1 MYRQE
6 SRSQLAFVSIAICVC
21 LGCLSAEVS
30 KASPVGYQFDGL
42 AFYQFNDP
50 GDLSPLALYHASPDT
65 SFFRITNNGASKFT
79 GNIGELAVSSGGTD
93 RSFLVPVTLNPGDAI
108 ILSTSEESSNFNG
121 WNGPGGDL
129 ANPQPGIK
137 ILMQGT
143 VSLGAMSELVD
154 LSIYDRDIHSGVFQ
168 TNPFGVSLDNYI
180 MQGGDPFGRDTQ
192 DAYEVAQ
199 TPGPFQFSEVVPEP
213 ASILL
218 ITIGIA
224 GLAVGR
230 RFRA

>member
-1 MYRQE
+1 
-6 SRSQLAFVSIAICVC
+6 
-21 LGCLSAEVS
+21 
-30 KASPVGYQFDGL
+30 
-42 AFYQFNDP
+42 
-50 GDLSPLALYHASPDT
+50 
-65 SFFRITNNGASKFT
+65 
-79 GNIGELAVSSGGTD
+79 
-93 RSFLVPVTLNPGDAI
+93 
-108 ILSTSEESSNFNG
+108 
-121 WNGPGGDL
+121 
-129 ANPQPGIK
+129 
-137 ILMQGT
+137 
-143 VSLGAMSELVD
+143 MSELVD
-154 LSIYDRDIHSGVFQ
+154 LSIDDRDIHSGVFQ

-180 MQGGDPFGRDTQ
+180 LQGGDPFGRDTQ